1 MKNLAIVLAGGNGSR
16 MQSSIPK
23 QFLLIKGLPVLMHTL
38 QAFYL
43 SDLSP
48 EIFLVIAKS
57 EQADW
62 TTLCEKYNFKIPH
75 TVVNGGKDRFQSVF
89 NALLYLKQLN
99 SPEYISAIVAIH
111 DGVRPLVTNSLIKLV
126 YNQAALHSNAVPCL
140 DCRESLRLIEGEDSR
155 VVDRSKYRV
164 IQTPQCFN
172 YEAILE
178 AYEDAVAE
186 QFNVNAPAQ
195 FSQKFTD
202 DASVAQHAGIN
213 INLVK
218 GEYKN
223 IKITLPE
230 DLVIAE
236 ALINTVIGEE
246 KK

>member
-1 MKNLAIVLAGGNGSR
+1 MKNLAIVLAGGNGTR

-38 QAFYL
+38 QAFYF

-48 EIFLVIAKS
+48 DLFLVIAKS
-57 EQADW
+57 EQATW
-62 TTLCEKYNFKIPH
+62 ATLCKNYNFKIPH
-75 TVVNGGKDRFQSVF
+75 TIVSGGKDRFQSVF

-99 SPEYISAIVAIH
+99 SPENIAAIVAIH
-111 DGVRPLVTNSLIKLV
+111 DGVRPLVSNSLIKRV
-126 YNQAALHSNAVPCL
+126 YDQAVLYSNAVPCL
-140 DCRESLRLIEGEDSR
+140 DCRDSIRLIEGEDSR
-155 VVDRSKYRV
+155 VVDRGCYRM

-172 YEAILE
+172 YVAILE
-178 AYEDAVAE
+178 AYEKAAEE
-186 QFNVNAPAQ
+186 QFDTNEDME

-202 DASVAQHAGIN
+202 DSSVAQYAGMK

-223 IKITLPE
+223 IKITVPE
-230 DLVIAE
+230 DLIITG
-236 ALINTVIGEE
+236 ALISTDIGKV